1 MLMMNI
7 QFNQLLKDEEA
18 ECGVSSTEDLEAEED
33 DGSISALIRS
43 RWAKR
48 ASTNSISCCATDLIS
63 NSNRRPRSRN
73 MSYDAEER
81 QGREWAVGVEN

>member
-33 DGSISALIRS
+33 DGSAL
-43 RWAKR
+43 
-48 ASTNSISCCATDLIS
+48 
-63 NSNRRPRSRN
+63 PRG
-73 MSYDAEER
+73 DR
-81 QGREWAVGVEN
+81 QVSEAPMHSDQ